1 MNTKLLKN
9 IVSFAVIMT
18 VIVPV
23 FAFALNANAQV
34 DNLLWGKQQANI
46 ENGLGLGNEDPRIIA
61 ASVVNI
67 MLGFLGIIAV
77 LIILLGGFKWMTAG
91 GNEDSVGEAKKMMGA
106 GVIGLVI
113 VLASFGLAQFVINA
127 LYDAT
132 GAA

>member
-1 MNTKLLKN
+1 MKIKLNN
-9 IVSFAVIMT
+9 IVSFIGILFLLV
-18 VIVPV
+18 VPV
-23 FAFALNANAQV
+23 FAFTLSANAQV
-34 DNLLWGKQQANI
+34 DNLLWGNQQTNI
-46 ENGLGLGNEDPRIIA
+46 ENGLGLGNEDPRVIA

-77 LIILLGGFKWMTAG
+77 LIILFGGFKWMTAG
-91 GNEDSVGEAKKMMGA
+91 GNEDAIDQAKKMMTA

-113 VLASFGLAQFVINA
+113 VLAAFGLAQFVINA

>member
-1 MNTKLLKN
+1 MHTKRVKEL
-9 IVSFAVIMT
+9 T
-18 VIVPV
+18 
-23 FAFALNANAQV
+23 
-34 DNLLWGKQQANI
+34 
-46 ENGLGLGNEDPRIIA
+46 GNSPNKTDKKDPRVIA

-91 GNEDSVGEAKKMMGA
+91 GNEDAVAQAKKMMTA

-132 GAA
+132 GATN